1 MEEAGRHAVF
11 IWSAY
16 GATTLVVLGL
26 VIRAVLDHR
35 AQRRALARLEAA
47 GAVPPGREMG
57 RV

>member
-16 GATTLVVLGL
+16 GATTLIALGL

-47 GAVPPGREMG
+47 GAVPPGRKAARG
-57 RV
+57 

>member
-1 MEEAGRHAVF
+1 MEDAGRHAVF

-16 GATTLVVLGL
+16 GAATLVVLGL

-47 GAVPPGREMG
+47 GAVPSSREMG